1 LYNEEYRVI
10 ISATGITMRQKYYL
24 YFNQDTKEYFSLP
37 DKWTVSYFVEAE
49 ESSLSPSIEQM
60 VLDALSQPAG
70 TDPLAHLIS
79 KADRIAII
87 VDDATRPTPVVPILK
102 TLLSHIEAGGFKKD
116 NIAIVIALG
125 THEAMEKEALEARLG
140 NNILTRYKVIQHN
153 AWQSDLV
160 PVAIPGDTRVL
171 KINPEIARAD
181 LRIGISSILPHPM
194 AGYGG
199 GPKIVMPG
207 VVNYEFIRDHHMKH
221 LIHPRSTAGLTEGNP
236 FHEDCMRAARAIG
249 LDFSINCVY
258 DQKGQITS
266 IIGGSLEMAFRKAV
280 KICLAKLGHRFE
292 EKVDIT
298 IASAYPHSHGHQFFK
313 GLSAPDAVTKE
324 TGTILLVAPIVAPMS
339 TEFMNSFH
347 VIKEKS
353 HNNSAAYI
361 KDHLSKGMAYLPDKS
376 IDFNMAMSTPFLR
389 PKIRTILVSSLISE
403 NEAHTMGL
411 EHAANVEEGLKLLE
425 AAYTKATV
433 AIFPAGGLIV
443 PITAWER

>member
-1 LYNEEYRVI
+1 MVE
-10 ISATGITMRQKYYL
+10 QKYYL
-24 YFNQDTKEYFSLP
+24 YLGKDAKEFFSLP
-37 DKWTVSYFVEAE
+37 ETWTVSHFVEAE
-49 ESSLSPSIEQM
+49 ESGSLPSIEQM

-70 TDPLAHLIS
+70 TDPLATLVSIAG
-79 KADRIAII
+79 KIAII
-87 VDDATRPTPVVPILK
+87 VDDATRPTPVAPILK
-102 TLLSHIEAGGFKKD
+102 ALLSHIEASAFKKD
-116 NIAIVIALG
+116 NISIVIALG
-125 THEAMEKEALEARLG
+125 THEVMQKDALELRLG
-140 NNILTRYKVIQHN
+140 SDIIAQYRVIQHN

-160 PVAIPGDTRVL
+160 SVAIPDDTRVV
-171 KINPEIARAD
+171 KINPEVARAD

-207 VVNYEFIRDHHMKH
+207 VANFEFIRDHHMKH
-221 LIHPRSTAGLTEGNP
+221 LMHPRSTAGLTKGNP
-236 FHEDCMRAARAIG
+236 FHEDCMRTARAIG

-258 DQKGQITS
+258 DQKGQIS
-266 IIGGSLEMAFRKAV
+266 RIIGGSLDMAFAQAIE
-280 KICLAKLGHRFE
+280 ICLAKLGHRFE

-313 GLSAPDAVTKE
+313 GLSTPDAVTKD
-324 TGTILLVAPIVAPMS
+324 TGAILLVAPIVAPMS
-339 TEFMNSFH
+339 AEFMNSFQ

-361 KDHLSKGMAYLPDKS
+361 KDHLSKGMAYLPDKP

-403 NEAHTMGL
+403 NEARIMGL
-411 EHAANVEEGLKLLE
+411 EHALSVEEGLKLLKT
-425 AAYTKATV
+425 AYTKATV